1 MERDVYNKYSFN
13 VYIVNILLKEEYH
26 FLILYYNNNISQIA
40 FYDLYKQ
47 IKDKWHLFA
56 YTEEHIKYN
65 CHQLKI

>member
-1 MERDVYNKYSFN
+1 MN
-13 VYIVNILLKEEYH
+13 IVLKEEYP